1 MDYRYP
7 LYIKM
12 KAKVSS
18 LPERAGHYL
27 PSLEDIRGKIE
38 KSPEQY
44 ADYIIWCLETVD
56 KPVPQELQAQ
66 YRRLESVIKK
76 LDNTHTGL
84 AYKGIDD
91 AYITLEEYAKMCD
104 SFREMPGFKWP
115 SLQTVEALAQKSFS
129 GNLSRFAYIDEFAPS
144 PKTVE
149 EKAVKDY
156 VKQLLKEHLVFR
168 QPSLDPIPEIRMSFE
183 RYSELCDAVLE
194 KNEKYKWPKVAELKK
209 MAHLNFGKYI
219 MRFIE
224 LDECGEKP
232 KTQDEAEAKRY
243 VRAVLTNCLVFQPD
257 DTQESDKG
265 RDVKSV

>member
-76 LDNTHTGL
+76 LDNMHTGL

-129 GNLSRFAYIDEFAPS
+129 GNL
-144 PKTVE
+144 
-149 EKAVKDY
+149 
-156 VKQLLKEHLVFR
+156 
-168 QPSLDPIPEIRMSFE
+168 
-183 RYSELCDAVLE
+183 
-194 KNEKYKWPKVAELKK
+194 
-209 MAHLNFGKYI
+209 
-219 MRFIE
+219 
-224 LDECGEKP
+224 
-232 KTQDEAEAKRY
+232 
-243 VRAVLTNCLVFQPD
+243 
-257 DTQESDKG
+257 
-265 RDVKSV
+265 RDRKSVV

>member
-1 MDYRYP
+1 MDYKYP

-12 KAKVSS
+12 KAKVST
-18 LPERAGHYL
+18 LPVRAGSYL

-66 YRRLESVIKK
+66 YRRLEDIMKK
-76 LDNTHTGL
+76 LDNTHMGFT
-84 AYKGIDD
+84 YNGIDD
-91 AYITLEEYAKMCD
+91 AYITLEEYSEMCD

-115 SLQTVEALAQKSFS
+115 SLQTVEALARKSFS
-129 GNLSRFAYIDEFAPS
+129 NNLRRFAYIDECAPA
-144 PKTVE
+144 PKTIE

-156 VKQLLKEHLVFR
+156 VKQLLKEHVVFR
-168 QPSLDPIPEIRMSFE
+168 QPELAPIPEIRMSFE
-183 RYSELCDAVLE
+183 RYSELCDTVQE
-194 KNEKYKWPKVAELKK
+194 KGKKYKWPKVAELKK

-219 MRFIE
+219 MQFIE

-232 KTQDEAEAKRY
+232 KTRDDIEAKRY
-243 VRAVLTNCLVFQPD
+243 VRAVLNNYLIFQD
-257 DTQESDKG
+257 AQKDKEANRKIG
-265 RDVKSV
+265 